1 MEKTGFL
8 RLELRAPLM
17 YAEDVS
23 LDPFA
28 PDAGKTGGAGAERL
42 FLFEIESSQSQSIEP
57 DPAAFL
63 GPLIFSG
70 RRLDDTEPSFAG
82 TRRELPAG
90 KYFFAQERRI
100 LNREEWI
107 NLAIEAQK
115 DGLWERLCPEPRLYL
130 RYVYEDGQNVTQTFR
145 PYTGGEPE
153 PGGE

>member
-8 RLELRAPLM
+8 RLELRAPLV
-17 YAEDVS
+17 YWEDAD

-28 PDAGKTGGAGAERL
+28 PETGKTERPGRPGDELL
-42 FLFEIESSQSQSIEP
+42 FLFEVASSQNQNIEP

-70 RRLDDTEPSFAG
+70 RLSGGEGPSVTG

-107 NLAIEAQK
+107 NMAIEAQK
-115 DGLWERLCPEPRLYL
+115 DGLWERLRPEPRLYL
-130 RYVYEDGQNVTQTFR
+130 RYIYEDGQGVTQAFR

-153 PGGE
+153 